1 MLALGKAR
9 RKREV
14 GCQPGSHTTENVH
27 EPLWNAL
34 ILDSL
39 SAKSKPQAWHGD
51 THASYATL
59 FEPHLPPARMLRN
72 KCPGNGADEAQM
84 RISALHLGRPT
95 CQGSDRSEKR
105 HWWQA

>member
-14 GCQPGSHTTENVH
+14 GCQTGSHTTENVH

-34 ILDSL
+34 LLGSL
-39 SAKSKPQAWHGD
+39 SARSKPQARHGD

-59 FEPHLPPARMLRN
+59 FEPHLPPTRMLRN
-72 KCPGNGADEAQM
+72 
-84 RISALHLGRPT
+84 SVLGMELMKHR
-95 CQGSDRSEKR
+95 
-105 HWWQA
+105 